1 MERIYNITAAV
12 ETGIALAWAKEAVDS
27 FLPALRSVPGVLGVE
42 LIEVPALPEANPE
55 EGRTY
60 TVQIRFTGQE
70 PLDAFLGEAERK
82 AERTLYERFG
92 QKYLTFRL
100 ILRSLHRL

>member
-12 ETGIALAWAKEAVDS
+12 DADIALAWAREAAAS
-27 FLPALRSVPGVLGVE
+27 FLPALKAVPGVSGVE
-42 LIEVPALPEANPE
+42 LIEVPPVPGANPK

-60 TVQIRFTGQE
+60 TVQIRFIGQE
-70 PLDAFLGEAERK
+70 PLDAFLGETERE